1 MTLEQT
7 HNALRPAVVLCAVLL
22 IVPGVARARLV
33 RQSAANQAVADKVHA
48 RGHLLKFGPTSRG
61 TSKIVI
67 DAKSGATI
75 SSKGADVPRYP
86 ASLTKLMTLDL
97 AFQALRTG
105 RITLKTR
112 LPVTRHVAYV
122 EPVKLGLRPGSTIG
136 VHNAILAM
144 TTMSANDAATALG
157 DYLGGGNEA
166 RFAHMMTLRAH
177 ALGMAQTHFSNP
189 SGLPNPNQVT
199 TARDMSILA
208 RDIVISYPEYAAFFT
223 VQKFNFRGRTIYSNN
238 QMLRLYP
245 GTTGLK
251 TGYTDLAQ
259 HNLITSAQK
268 NGRTLIGVVLH
279 DSSWPSIYHRMT
291 AMLNTGF
298 SANLQNHTMIA
309 KNSQLPKVS
318 SSPGLGFSLIPSA
331 DAATTQPEAS
341 VVQGFVRQ
349 PVTTRRI
356 EKSASLNWKA
366 LIGSYSLMK
375 PARIQALKIY
385 RLRGVGVPRIVKVT
399 SHGKILWSAQ
409 LTKLSRAAAVSTCS
423 MLKKARQSCLVIS
436 SHSDR

>member
-1 MTLEQT
+1 MTLEQLC
-7 HNALRPAVVLCAVLL
+7 NPLRPTAALCAVLL
-22 IVPGVARARLV
+22 LFPGAARARLN
-33 RQSAANQAVADKVHA
+33 RQSTANHVVTHKIQTVEPSS
-48 RGHLLKFGPTSRG
+48 KFGPTSG
-61 TSKIVI
+61 GISKIVI
-67 DAKSGATI
+67 DAMSGATI
-75 SSKGADVPRYP
+75 ASKGADVPRYP

-177 ALGMAQTHFSNP
+177 ALGMVQTHFSNP

-208 RDIVISYPEYAAFFT
+208 RDIVISYPEYAAFFM

-238 QMLRLYP
+238 QMLKLYP

-259 HNLITSAQK
+259 HNLITSAKQ
-268 NGRTLIGVVLH
+268 NDRTLIGVVLH
-279 DSSWPSIYHRMT
+279 DKSWPSIYRRMT
-291 AMLNTGF
+291 AILNTGF
-298 SANLQNHTMIA
+298 SVSLHNHTMIA
-309 KNSQLPKVS
+309 TNSPPQKVFP
-318 SSPGLGFSLIPSA
+318 SPGSGFSFIPSA
-331 DAATTQPEAS
+331 DAAITQPAAP
-341 VVQGFVRQ
+341 VAKGLVRQ

-356 EKSASLNWKA
+356 KKNVSLNWKA
-366 LIGSYSLMK
+366 LVGSYNFMK
-375 PARIQALKIY
+375 SARTQAVKIH
-385 RLRGVGVPRIVKVT
+385 RLRGIGVPRIVRVE
-399 SHGKILWSAQ
+399 SHRKILWSAQ
-409 LTKLSRAAAVSTCS
+409 LTELSRAAAVSTCS
-423 MLKKARQSCLVIS
+423 MLKRAGQSCLVIS
-436 SHSDR
+436 SHRNR

>member
-22 IVPGVARARLV
+22 IVPGVARARLD
-33 RQSAANQAVADKVHA
+33 RQTAASQAVADKVHT

-67 DAKSGATI
+67 DAKSGVII
-75 SSKGADVPRYP
+75 SSKGAEVPRYP

-208 RDIVISYPEYAAFFT
+208 RDIVISYPEYAAFFKI
-223 VQKFNFRGRTIYSNN
+223 QKFNFRGRTVYSNN
-238 QMLRLYP
+238 QMLKLYP
-245 GTTGLK
+245 GATGLK
-251 TGYTDLAQ
+251 TGYTDLAR
-259 HNLITSAQK
+259 HNLITSAKQ
-268 NGRTLIGVVLH
+268 NDRTLIGVVLH
-279 DSSWPSIYHRMT
+279 DRSWPSIYRRMT
-291 AMLNTGF
+291 VMLNTGF
-298 SANLQNHTMIA
+298 SASLHNHVTIA
-309 KNSQLPKVS
+309 KNSLPQKVS
-318 SSPGLGFSLIPSA
+318 PSPGSGFSLIPSA
-331 DAATTQPEAS
+331 DAAITPPEAP
-341 VVQGFVRQ
+341 VVKGLVHQ
-349 PVTTRRI
+349 PVTTRRM
-356 EKSASLNWKA
+356 KKNASLNWKA
-366 LIGSYSLMK
+366 LVGSYSFMK
-375 PARIQALKIY
+375 PARIQALKIR
-385 RLRGVGVPRIVKVT
+385 RLRGVGVPRVVRVA

-409 LTKLSRAAAVSTCS
+409 LTELSRAAAVSTCS
-423 MLKKARQSCLVIS
+423 MLKRAAQSCLVIS
-436 SHSDR
+436 SHRNR